1 MEIQQEKI
9 EIVDEKIKI
18 CAFTGHR
25 DLGADFQVNLLEK
38 EIENLINLGVDT
50 FLTGMAIGFD
60 LICAETVLSLKEK
73 YKNIKLVACVP
84 FYNQEKSYTE
94 KDKERYAKILSLVD
108 ENILLSERYFRGCLH
123 VRNKFMADKADVMVA
138 YLKKDTGGTAWTVKY
153 FQKKYPFSKIVFL

>member
-9 EIVDEKIKI
+9 KEEMKV

-25 DLGADFQVNLLEK
+25 DLGADFQVNLLKK

-94 KDKERYAKILSLVD
+94 KDKERYTKILSLVD